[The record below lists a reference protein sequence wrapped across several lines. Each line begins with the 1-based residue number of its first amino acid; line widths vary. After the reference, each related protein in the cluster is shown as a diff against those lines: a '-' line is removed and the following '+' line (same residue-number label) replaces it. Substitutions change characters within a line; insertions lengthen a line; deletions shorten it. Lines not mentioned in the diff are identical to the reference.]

1 MPRGHWSSNTRSR
14 PNNNSTVKKLDPYM
28 IRLVQQGE
36 VETALDI
43 VFAASH
49 NKLGNRHWTAFDW
62 LRVMN
67 NHYDFTMWRL
77 LIG

>member
-1 MPRGHWSSNTRSR
+1 
-14 PNNNSTVKKLDPYM
+14 M